1 MEPNQETQTES
12 QGDASLMSEQIVE
25 KLKLLDYENLFTKI
39 KGHHPMTTTYF
50 ISKSPNAGE
59 QNVYFIALSSWL
71 VNLCGGKIQGDKKY
85 DDPVTMAN
93 NLLTEMKNIG
103 IECSVPPNQ
112 LRAGFGVPICS
123 VLLLLVNK
131 ALEKKVFL
139 LKNLNLLMRENQIRR
154 VLLMLKM
161 KLLT

>member
-1 MEPNQETQTES
+1 
-12 QGDASLMSEQIVE
+12 
-25 KLKLLDYENLFTKI
+25 
-39 KGHHPMTTTYF
+39 MTTTYF

-112 LRAGFGVPICS
+112 LRAGYGVPICS

-131 ALEKKVFL
+131 VLEKKGFSFKKPKFVDEGKSNTKSAPDVEDEAPELINNEIDFGD
-139 LKNLNLLMRENQIRR
+139 NLNNEKVNEDEKEEDKIGRR
-154 VLLMLKM
+154 
-161 KLLT
+161 